1 MKDDNDDSNDN
12 NDEHKYEDQNQDE
25 HDHDDDGDD
34 DDDDWLNMIGYDSLW
49 LFMIISYYDAMIVMW
64 WCDDVMMWWCDD
76 VMMWWQMQCSNTSQE
91 SVASYPSS
99 STLQVWQS
107 SSPQHCPVSRGYA
120 QMMQQK
126 LGPAWVISSFPIGNI
141 KIIST
146 KSTYLQQIQT

>member
-1 MKDDNDDSNDN
+1 MKDDNDASNDN
-12 NDEHKYEDQNQDE
+12 DDEDKYEDQNQDE

-34 DDDDWLNMIGYDSLW
+34 DDWLIMIDYDYLW
-49 LFMIISYYDAMIVMW
+49 LLMIISYYDVMI
-64 WCDDVMMWWCDD
+64 DD

-99 STLQVWQS
+99 STLQMWQS

-126 LGPAWVISSFPIGNI
+126 LGSAWVISSFPIGNV